1 MKEFEDE
8 AIKNNKY
15 TEKIIKTF
23 NSILIIYSK
32 IFLNSLEEKNK
43 RIEESSKE
51 ETKTEKVETP
61 KQVKEMDN

>member
-43 RIEESSKE
+43 RIENH
-51 ETKTEKVETP
+51 P
-61 KQVKEMDN
+61 KKKLKMKKLKLLSR

>member
-61 KQVKEMDN
+61 KQIKEMDN